1 MADSDFLQ
9 FSVYITTKD
18 LWLSCSQ
25 SGLRRTSYIFPD
37 HLNSPEYML
46 NVISFLKFPNYF
58 LHNLKHKAEKVYYI
72 YQHNMFGPL

>member
-1 MADSDFLQ
+1 MALV
-9 FSVYITTKD
+9 FSK
-18 LWLSCSQ
+18 WASQ
-25 SGLRRTSYIFPD
+25 NLLHFSRSPE
-37 HLNSPEYML
+37 SPEYML